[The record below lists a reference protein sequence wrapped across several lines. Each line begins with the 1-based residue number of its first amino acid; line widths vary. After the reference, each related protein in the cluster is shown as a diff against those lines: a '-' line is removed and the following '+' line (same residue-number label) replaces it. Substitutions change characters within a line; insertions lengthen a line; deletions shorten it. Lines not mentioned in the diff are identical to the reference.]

1 MLVCLLFIPSLSGNK
16 QECPP
21 DLHGSGGGQWRALVN
36 TVLKCQVPK
45 RRGIS
50 SLFERLCSKELCH
63 LSELP
68 EARRMQTCRMTVWL
82 ARQRTPSVH
91 SSLTST

>member
-1 MLVCLLFIPSLSGNK
+1 MLVCLLFIPSSVEINK
-16 QECPP
+16 IVHRIYMAQ
-21 DLHGSGGGQWRALVN
+21 DGGQWRTLVN
-36 TVLKCQVPK
+36 RVLKFQVPK

-50 SLFERLCSKELCH
+50 SLSERLYSKELCH

-68 EARRMQTCRMTVWL
+68 EARRMQTCKVIVWL
-82 ARQRTPSVH
+82 ARQGTSSIH